1 MARYKTRPG
10 MWQPEE
16 GARLRTLLV
25 THTPAEAGRILGR
38 SRDSVTNYMRKHDIT
53 ANPQLFTATRAA
65 LAWRRRQALDA
76 AWYEGAAC

>member
-1 MARYKTRPG
+1 MARCNSYPG
-10 MWQPEE
+10 LWTADE

-25 THTPAEAGRILGR
+25 TCTPAEAGRRLGR
-38 SRDSVTNYMRKHDIT
+38 SRDSVNGYMRKHGIT

>member
-1 MARYKTRPG
+1 MPRYKTRPG

-38 SRDSVTNYMRKHDIT
+38 SRDSVTNYMRKHGIT

-65 LAWRRRQALDA
+65 LAWRSRQALDA

>member
-1 MARYKTRPG
+1 MARYKHRPG

-16 GARLRTLLV
+16 VARLRTLLV
-25 THTPAEAGRILGR
+25 THTPAEAGCILGR
-38 SRDSVTNYMRKHDIT
+38 SRDAVTNYMRKHGIT

-65 LAWRRRQALDA
+65 LAWRSRQALDA

>member
-1 MARYKTRPG
+1 MSRYKSRPG

-16 GARLRTLLV
+16 GARLRALLV
-25 THTPAEAGRILGR
+25 TCTPAEAGRRLGR
-38 SRDSVTNYMRKHDIT
+38 SRDSVTNYMRKHGIT

-65 LAWRRRQALDA
+65 LAWRSRQALDA

>member
-16 GARLRTLLV
+16 GARLRLLLV
-25 THTPAEAGRILGR
+25 TCTPAEAGRRLGR
-38 SRDSVTNYMRKHDIT
+38 SRDSVNGYMRKHGIT
-53 ANPQLFTATRAA
+53 TNPQLFTATRAA
-65 LAWRRRQALDA
+65 LAWRSRQALDA